1 MEQEKYSSMVGSD
14 PSLDPNYNYFFSQR
28 NITYISQT
36 VTQRLRNLFP
46 KRKPVRVTDENIKGI
61 MWEWYQYEYNNPQI
75 MTQEIINMITNS
87 LENELSIEDNNQ
99 TLDPWI
105 QLHDENYGISR
116 HDFSG
121 IKLNNRR
128 YQVTDFEVRR

>member
-87 LENELSIEDNNQ
+87 LENELSVEDNNQ